1 MTKRIILAIIAILFN
16 LYAYPQNVVKIVKRA
31 FANGCDT
38 VECHKAVLSGR
49 FDDAVELYATEIK
62 RQQENRDNDHGV
74 DGEVLAEYAY
84 ALALCHN
91 FDYSLVNIDRAR
103 TLNAK
108 HTVFYINQILC
119 LMGNTN
125 LANEFLMTDIPE
137 WLKPHCGRL
146 LKQRVVKY
154 APCDSSTVSRKE
166 LENVRKLAV
175 SGQHVQALVL
185 VRRLEE
191 AYPDEY
197 ILPAVESV
205 IWEELCDRNM
215 AASSLKRATDMMNNE
230 DHASEKAEY
239 NKRLIELR
247 KANPPLMKSVEN
259 VMRKNRVRAMVYA
272 GGTIAKG
279 NYSLNTRVGFYTYNQ
294 YSASLNLSFI
304 FMKDNFSGSLGI
316 SGYKTWKFLVGG
328 LGLSYMFGG
337 ENGNICLVPTVGV
350 TFPNS
355 KHTASF
361 DVTFNCY
368 VPLSKS
374 STFNWGLSFG
384 RTFYF

>member
-1 MTKRIILAIIAILFN
+1 MERGLILTIIALIFN

-38 VECHKAVLSGR
+38 VECHNAVVSGR
-49 FDDAVELYATEIK
+49 FDEAVELYASEIR

-91 FDYSLVNIDRAR
+91 FDYALVNIDRAR

-108 HTVFYINQILC
+108 HTVFYTNQILC
-119 LMGNTN
+119 LMGNTK
-125 LANEFLMTDIPE
+125 LANEFLMTEIPD
-137 WLKPHCGRL
+137 WIKPHCGEL
-146 LKQRVVKY
+146 LKQRAVKY
-154 APCDSSTVSRKE
+154 TSCDSSMVGRRE
-166 LENVRKLAV
+166 LEDVRKLAG
-175 SGQHVQALVL
+175 SGQFVQALVL
-185 VRRLEE
+185 VRQLEE

-205 IWEELCDRNM
+205 IWEQLGDRNT
-215 AASSLKRATDMMNNE
+215 AATSLKRATDMMNNE
-230 DHASEKAEY
+230 EHASEKAEY
-239 NKRLIELR
+239 NKRLVELR
-247 KANPPLMKSVEN
+247 KANPPLTKSIEK

-304 FMKDNFSGSLGI
+304 FMKDGFSGSLGI
-316 SGYKTWKFLVGG
+316 SGYKTWKFLIGG
-328 LGLSYMFGG
+328 LGLSYVFGG

-368 VPLSKS
+368 VPLSKA
-374 STFNWGLSFG
+374 STFSWGLSFG